1 MISEELK
8 AIIDRINEQGKMAFL
23 EGAKEDQIAQFEKD
37 HKVILPKTYKEWHQH
52 SDGGEFFL
60 PAGIQL
66 YGVAHKPL
74 IDIEED
80 DRPNDNYIVI
90 GALASGDPVLC
101 EKSGEK
107 IALYDNETGSIDDE
121 LVYDDFFA
129 LLNDL
134 YYLLGKENKYWFQK
148 EKEQGIG
155 LRSSRRIFLIRIKE
169 KPMTRTD
176 DPLKG
181 SI

>member
-1 MISEELK
+1 MSEELK
-8 AIIDRINEQGKMAFL
+8 AIIDKLSAQGKTSFL
-23 EGAKEDQIAQFEKD
+23 DAATEGQISQFEENYKI
-37 HKVILPKTYKEWHQH
+37 KLPEKYKEWLRY

-74 IDIEED
+74 IDIEDD
-80 DRPNDNYIVI
+80 DRPDDNYIVI

-101 EKSGEK
+101 EKTGEK
-107 IALYDNETGSIDDE
+107 IAIMDNETGSIDDE

-134 YYLLGKENKYWFQK
+134 YDLLG
-148 EKEQGIG
+148 IG
-155 LRSSRRIFLIRIKE
+155 E
-169 KPMTRTD
+169 
-176 DPLKG
+176 
-181 SI
+181 